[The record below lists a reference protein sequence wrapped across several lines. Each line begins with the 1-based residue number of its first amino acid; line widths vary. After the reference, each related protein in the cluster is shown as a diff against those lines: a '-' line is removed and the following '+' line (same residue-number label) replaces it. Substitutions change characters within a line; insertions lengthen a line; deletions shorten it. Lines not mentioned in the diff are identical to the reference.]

1 MTGQCDK
8 SHHPLYNGTSKDVVF
23 GITCPPEMQRDLA
36 HALRDTDP
44 GTKIVTMVVNV
55 GKEDDTELQGE
66 LETMRKLDAID
77 PAGEFTA
84 KLYYEQ
90 VLEPRRKWLHG
101 AFCNAAIDTVMQKL
115 LKDDSSASLLRHYAL
130 DGCDC
135 GSGLHEVMCCY
146 THPRACDCQ
155 RCNYEKMRLHMHEW
169 STQPVRLHY
178 IFMQFAGE
186 SIEKLVR
193 DSLSEKT
200 LRDGFQRL
208 LTHYITLY
216 RHGISHLDL
225 HDANLTWAVEG
236 ATRLKIKIIDFGCN
250 HMHASKG
257 DEVYTTTKQGRD
269 VIDVTKWYTNV
280 CNVSE
285 KVRWWHPVE
294 YPMFHLCATLL
305 LAPLLLPGNRW
316 TRQDHANKVL
326 QLATLAP
333 ATVVQEGQIFDYAH
347 VTAELRDFFGT
358 CPLHVTPG
366 RRTQQCSRQTF
377 FHDVSAIFENI
388 RRSYKLIHQ
397 HLQQVWV
404 RVCSIVGTDIS
415 RTHFLP
421 CGNPHSLTGR
431 ASNDCWQGVE
441 MFSGYR
447 GYHDTLDVFRTQYY
461 HCQHLDIATVERE
474 FDTFS
479 LAMVILK
486 KSTQRDVALRRAV
499 HTHLLS
505 SDSFERNQTKLAD
518 AVEELRLASS
528 GNA

>member
-1 MTGQCDK
+1 
-8 SHHPLYNGTSKDVVF
+8 
-23 GITCPPEMQRDLA
+23 MQRDLA

-44 GTKIVTMVVNV
+44 GTKIVTMIVNV
-55 GKEDDTELQGE
+55 GEDDTELQGE
-66 LETMRKLDAID
+66 LETMRKLDVID
-77 PAGEFTA
+77 PASEFTA

-115 LKDDSSASLLRHYAL
+115 LKDDSSASLLLHYAL
-130 DGCDC
+130 DGCNC
-135 GSGLHEVMCCY
+135 GSGRHEVLCCC

-178 IFMQFAGE
+178 IFMQLAGE

-216 RHGISHLDL
+216 RHCISHLDL
-225 HDANLTWAVEG
+225 HDTNLTWAVEG
-236 ATRLKIKIIDFGCN
+236 ATRLQIKIIDFACN

-269 VIDVTKWYTNV
+269 VIYVTKWYTNV
-280 CNVSE
+280 CNVSN

-326 QLATLAP
+326 QLAALAP
-333 ATVVQEGQIFDYAH
+333 ATVV
-347 VTAELRDFFGT
+347 
-358 CPLHVTPG
+358 
-366 RRTQQCSRQTF
+366 
-377 FHDVSAIFENI
+377 
-388 RRSYKLIHQ
+388 
-397 HLQQVWV
+397 V
-404 RVCSIVGTDIS
+404 RVCSIVGTDIA

-421 CGNPHSLTGR
+421 CGKPHSLSGR
-431 ASNDCWQGVE
+431 TSNDCWQGVE
-441 MFSGYR
+441 MFSGYQGVEMIS
-447 GYHDTLDVFRTQYY
+447 GYKGYRDTLDVFCTQYY
-461 HCQHLDIATVERE
+461 HCQHLDVATVERE

-486 KSTQRDVALRRAV
+486 KSTRRDVALRRAV